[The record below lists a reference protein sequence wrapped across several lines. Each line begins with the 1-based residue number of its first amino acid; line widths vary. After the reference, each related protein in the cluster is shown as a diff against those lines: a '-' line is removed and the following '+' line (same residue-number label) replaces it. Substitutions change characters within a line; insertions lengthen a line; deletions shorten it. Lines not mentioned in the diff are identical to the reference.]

1 MVERPAGVPR
11 HRVTPTVSIHTNHD
25 HASFRRARFVHE
37 QSRRGPFNTAAGV
50 RDAEVAGHED
60 ADASH
65 GLTHI
70 EHLNGHAGFEFQA
83 GRGHG
88 RDRGV
93 DRTVKQGH
101 LATRRQGHWPEQF
114 HTDGRGARGAR
125 PRHWAVD
132 EQGPVLATEV
142 GRTQRTDLIGEK
154 ASIMAQEHSA
164 GFDVRRV
171 PGSELKR
178 GPVEREARAL
188 THGQIAVQHVR
199 RSVRLRAQHGIHA
212 AGQDPIA
219 VGKHRH
225 LDALTALAAVQLIA
239 YARAA
244 GQRHHVRASAEQ
256 GERGCAVDV

>member
-1 MVERPAGVPR
+1 MVERTAGVPR
-11 HRVTPTVSIHTNHD
+11 HRVASAVSIHANHD
-25 HASFRRARFVHE
+25 HAGFRRARFVHE
-37 QSRRGPFNTAAGV
+37 QSRCGPFNAAAGV

-70 EHLNGHAGFEFQA
+70 EHLNGHPGFELQA

-93 DRTVKQGH
+93 DRPVKQSH
-101 LATRRQGHWPEQF
+101 LATGRQGHWPEQL
-114 HTDGRGARGAR
+114 HTGGRGARGAG

-132 EQGPVLATEV
+132 EQGSVLAAQV
-142 GRTQRTDLIGEK
+142 GRAQRTDLVGDE
-154 ASIMAQEHSA
+154 ASIVAQEHSA

-178 GPVEREARAL
+178 GPVKREARAL
-188 THGQIAVQHVR
+188 TYGQITVEHVR
-199 RSVRLRAQHGIHA
+199 GSVRLRAQHGIHA
-212 AGQDPIA
+212 AGQNPIA

-225 LDALTALAAVQLIA
+225 LDALAALAAVQLIA
-239 YARAA
+239 HARAV
-244 GQRHHVRASAEQ
+244 GQGHHVRTCTEQ
-256 GERGCAVDV
+256 GKRGCAVDV